1 MKRAGVRVGTGTRFA
16 YDGEVVTVVEL
27 HVVDGVLDLAYRGGG
42 HGTKALRANWF
53 GGGGVESGMVSLL
66 FLDPTSGRRLERHR
80 R

>member
-27 HVVDGVLDLAYRGGG
+27 HFVDGALDRAYRGGG

-53 GGGGVESGMVSLL
+53 GGGASRVAWFPF

-80 R
+80 C